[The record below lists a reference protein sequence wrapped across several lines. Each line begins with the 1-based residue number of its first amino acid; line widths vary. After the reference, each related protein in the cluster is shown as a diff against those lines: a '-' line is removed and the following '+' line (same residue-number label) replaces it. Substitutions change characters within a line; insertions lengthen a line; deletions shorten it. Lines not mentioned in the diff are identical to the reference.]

1 MIIPYV
7 FGLKKYIFVLEC
19 TGEKIQISANWLG
32 THIQNQTNV
41 AEAICVDSEIKSQ
54 WRSFRHHR
62 VSKLITNYKKK
73 KNYCILRKWCL
84 SHHHHHIH
92 RSFGGYDDDGP
103 LLAIGLCYSLLSRSR
118 DVPTDTPSSTYVIFI
133 ANNFFILTSKLTF
146 IIFIDK
152 DYLIWNSFVRCLD
165 TTTSSTLDTSPRA
178 RFHQTCLY
186 WQHPHLPWLDLFPRS
201 SGRVSATSFMATN
214 EEVKEALLTEWK
226 ESFRS
231 LFQVSCNRVIYL
243 AFQSTSLF
251 PLSFVLV

>member
-1 MIIPYV
+1 MSPKP
-7 FGLKKYIFVLEC
+7 FAWTAKLKASEEASGI
-19 TGEKIQISANWLG
+19 TGWAS
-32 THIQNQTNV
+32 
-41 AEAICVDSEIKSQ
+41 SY
-54 WRSFRHHR
+54 
-62 VSKLITNYKKK
+62 LITK
-73 KNYCILRKWCL
+73 KNKTIVSYENGVFDIIIIISTVL
-84 SHHHHHIH
+84 
-92 RSFGGYDDDGP
+92 DDDGP